1 MYITQPI
8 MSIDGCHLIL
18 LLIPNQLEYE
28 QEYLSLLWI
37 TSNIKNKEIT
47 LF

>member
-1 MYITQPI
+1 MYITQPV
-8 MSIDGCHLIL
+8 MSIDGCDLIL

-28 QEYLSLLWI
+28 QEALSLLWT